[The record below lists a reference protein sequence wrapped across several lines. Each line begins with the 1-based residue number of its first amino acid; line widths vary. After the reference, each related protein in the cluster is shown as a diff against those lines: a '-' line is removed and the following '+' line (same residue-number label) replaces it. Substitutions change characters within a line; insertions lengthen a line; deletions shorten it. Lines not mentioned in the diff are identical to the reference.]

1 MIAKSFKEKDSIEI
15 IDEELRDSSAINRKN
30 LEEYEAIKKES
41 LMKDRENAS
50 LKDHIKKMECE
61 LLKRAAEY
69 RNLTKVLKD
78 SSEECNQVAVKNKL
92 LNEKLAEKESEI
104 NFLIRNLDESDKEM
118 HKQQAKLN
126 EKISILT
133 FLKKL
138 YG

>member
-30 LEEYEAIKKES
+30 LEEYEAIKKEN
-41 LMKDRENAS
+41 LMKDREIAS
-50 LKDHIKKMECE
+50 LKDHI
-61 LLKRAAEY
+61 RAIE
-69 RNLTKVLKD
+69 RD
-78 SSEECNQVAVKNKL
+78 SQM
-92 LNEKLAEKESEI
+92 LNEEI
-104 NFLIRNLDESDKEM
+104 NFMIRNLDETYKEM

>member
-41 LMKDRENAS
+41 LMKDREIAS
-50 LKDHIKKMECE
+50 LKDHIEKMECE